1 MWKKIVL
8 ACALVAMLS
17 QQVANAQALPFLW
30 SNPVFTGVV
39 NRAIGSG
46 IMANLARRGIT
57 VAANDAM
64 FAETMT
70 FVGKAANDANYVST
84 AAGLAATVFGAP
96 VWLSA
101 LVSVGAL
108 AAAGAVA
115 WGVYQ
120 FSQTG
125 STSGTTGSSVQFSL
139 QNPAATPAPPPMT
152 SGWTSYTSP
161 TCNPAITTTCGS
173 NALPSNVPLYTQ
185 GYPNSGSVIG
195 CVSGMDCAVQ
205 RALAEVNF
213 QGQAVTNISY
223 TVAPTMT
230 GCMDSATTPCSYN
243 VQLTWTPMPSNPT
256 VTGEVVSVYPSVN
269 PNYASPGQTGGL
281 TSLQPTSAMMAQ
293 PFPQQL
299 TAALADSLWKNAAA
313 QPGYDGY
320 PYDPT
325 NPVSQPDVATS
336 PVSPTW
342 NDVLDAPARAPG
354 STSVPISTNPIPS
367 TPYTPGQTTTP
378 TNPASGTTGTT
389 TPTQDPCQLDPN
401 ASACAPLGTAPAAPP
416 IPTSSTNVSMSPW
429 NVGPSDG
436 SCPAPKTFEVFGSS
450 YSLAFDPLCSLVQ
463 SIRPVVLALCAL
475 AAAFIVAMGV
485 TA

>member
-17 QQVANAQALPFLW
+17 QQVANAQAVPFFW
-30 SNPVFTGVV
+30 SNPVFTGAV

-46 IMANLARRGIT
+46 IAANLARRGIT
-57 VAANDAM
+57 VAANDAT
-64 FAETMT
+64 FAETMS

-84 AAGLAATVFGAP
+84 AAGVAATVFGAP

-115 WGVYQ
+115 WGVYK
-120 FSQTG
+120 FSQTSSG
-125 STSGTTGSSVQFSL
+125 TSGSAVQLSL
-139 QNPAATPAPPPMT
+139 QNPNATPVPPPV
-152 SGWTSYTSP
+152 SGGWTSYTSP
-161 TCNPAITTTCGS
+161 NCNPATTTVCA
-173 NALPSNVPLYTQ
+173 NHPALPSNVPYYTS
-185 GYPNSGSVIG
+185 GYPNSGTVFG
-195 CVSGMDCAVQ
+195 CSNGLDCATQ
-205 RALAEVNF
+205 AALAEVNF
-213 QGQAVTNISY
+213 QSSAVQNIQY
-223 TVAPTMT
+223 TINPMFQ
-230 GCMDSATTPCSYN
+230 GCSESVSPPCSYN
-243 VQLTWTPMPSNPT
+243 VQLTWTPTADNPT
-256 VTGEVVSVYPSVN
+256 VSGEVISVSPMFN
-269 PNYASPGQTGGL
+269 PAFVSPGQTGNL
-281 TSLQPTSAMMAQ
+281 TQLQPTSDMMAQ

-299 TAALADSLWKNAAA
+299 TASLTDSLWKNAAA

-320 PYDPT
+320 PYDAT
-325 NPVSQPDVATS
+325 NPVSQSDVATS
-336 PVSPTW
+336 PVTPTW
-342 NDVLDAPARAPG
+342 NDVLESPARAPG
-354 STSVPISTNPIPS
+354 STSVPISTQPIPS
-367 TPYTPGQTTTP
+367 TPYTPGQTTDP
-378 TNPASGTTGTT
+378 SNPASGTTGTT
-389 TPTQDPCQLDPN
+389 TPTQDPCQLEPN
-401 ASACAPLGTAPAAPP
+401 ASACAPLGSAPAAPP

-429 NVGPSDG
+429 NVGPADG